1 MIKLTREELKK
12 AGWKSNEE
20 REKALKSIAKDF
32 AKYLM
37 NTSPA
42 FQIRE
47 IDKDVN
53 AEKFNKV
60 AKK

>member
-20 REKALKSIAKDF
+20 REKALKNIAKDF
-32 AKYLM
+32 AKYLV

-47 IDKDVN
+47 ETK
-53 AEKFNKV
+53 
-60 AKK
+60 